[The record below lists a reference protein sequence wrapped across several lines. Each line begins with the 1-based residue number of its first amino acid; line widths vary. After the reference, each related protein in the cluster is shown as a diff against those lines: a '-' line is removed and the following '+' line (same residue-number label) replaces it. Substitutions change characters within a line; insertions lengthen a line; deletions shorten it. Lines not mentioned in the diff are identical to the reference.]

1 MSRTFL
7 IVDRPADWSIAL
19 PEGVRMITPKEYLT
33 DPEIQRLRRARV
45 FNLSRDYSYQSAGYY
60 VSLLA
65 EARDHRP
72 LPSVSTLR
80 HLHGRPPVVSQ
91 ELQQLIQ
98 SSL

>member
-80 HLHGRPPVVSQ
+80 HLHGRPPVV
-91 ELQQLIQ
+91 
-98 SSL
+98 